1 MKIETLKERIAKAEA
16 KVTKKQGTIERK
28 QKQMNKKVDTL
39 KKKYNF
45 TMEEE
50 VKHTDELA
58 EMGYNKEDAWEMYW
72 LQCEVSDLES
82 DLERLP
88 KEIVEI
94 ERTIEK
100 YKLQLSGELEKESTF
115 IKEVPEILKQMEKQ
129 LVEEWDRWDKERKE
143 RLCKVY
149 KEVGYT
155 AFFKGTEEKHYFDK
169 HTYADYEFMNKDDNS
184 IHEDN
189 CKFARAEVIDMYIR
203 VKNITGEITD
213 WKGIVCEQGNVFP
226 VLTGTVVGKEG
237 MAKIETILAGGYNI
251 QRLHIRTLVHS
262 I

>member
-1 MKIETLKERIAKAEA
+1 MKIETLKERITKAEV

-28 QKQMNKKVDTL
+28 QKQLNKKIDTL
-39 KKKYNF
+39 KKYGF
-45 TMEEE
+45 TVDE
-50 VKHTDELA
+50 KIKRTDELA
-58 EMGYNKEDAWEMYW
+58 KMGYSKEDAWQMYW
-72 LQCEVSDLES
+72 LQCEISDLES

-88 KEIVEI
+88 KEIEEI
-94 ERTIEK
+94 EKTIEK

-115 IKEVPEILKQMEKQ
+115 ITEVPEILKQMEKR

-143 RLCKVY
+143 RLSKIY

-169 HTYADYEFMNKDDNS
+169 HTYADYEFMKKDDSS

-189 CKFARAEVIDMYIR
+189 CKFARAEVLDLYAR

-213 WKGIVCEQGNVFP
+213 WTGISCEQGNVFP
-226 VLTGTVVGKEG
+226 VLTGTVIGKEG
-237 MAKIETILAGGYNI
+237 RANVETVLAGGYNI